1 MIGIAQESMP
11 SVYQINYLAKA
22 AFVIIVRQW
31 SLFEKVSLGMASLN
45 NSPSRDST
53 ESSLNTT
60 VLLIGTGISG
70 LFTALKLA
78 EADIDVLLMTK
89 SGLSETNSRYAQGG
103 IATVLPQ
110 NPDDSLDLHV
120 RDTMNAG
127 AGLSDDTVV
136 RSILSEGYEAVEDLL
151 VYGVPFDR
159 DANNQLAL
167 TREAAHSVNRIIH
180 AGGDATGASVEMTL
194 IGKVRSHP
202 KIKVYEYCQA
212 IALLTKS
219 NRCYGCR
226 AIQLKENRDILIQAR
241 YTVLATGGIGRLY
254 SNTTNPPI
262 ATGDG
267 LSLAHKATAKLQDLE
282 FIQFHPT
289 AFYADGQLRFL
300 ISEALRGEGGI
311 LKNANGDL
319 FAKKYHP
326 DGELATRDI
335 VTRAIFAEMR
345 ISDKPCVYLDISHMP
360 AAKIEKR
367 FPTILQNCLEYG
379 IDIRKEQIP
388 VAPAAHYIMGG
399 VAVDTQ
405 GHTSLEHLF
414 AVGEVAC
421 TRLHGA
427 NRLASNSLLECVV
440 LARRVAHAIS
450 NLQKTLPPASK
461 ADQWVESF
469 EKQYRFDT
477 DSDIALRLDQLHQL
491 MWDLVGIVRSEKG
504 LQVADQ
510 QIEAMI
516 KEARSRTWSN
526 MAPEGLEYLSQLNV
540 ASLITKAA
548 LKRKDSLGAHYRL
561 DSPVKQLHSQLI
573 DEIDFTPELLVQLTQ

>member
-1 MIGIAQESMP
+1 MP
-11 SVYQINYLAKA
+11 DPAIETSLKA
-22 AFVIIVRQW
+22 
-31 SLFEKVSLGMASLN
+31 
-45 NSPSRDST
+45 
-53 ESSLNTT
+53 T

-78 EADIDVLLMTK
+78 ESDIDVILMTK
-89 SGLSETNSRYAQGG
+89 SGLSESNSRYAQGG
-103 IATVLPQ
+103 IAAVLPQ
-110 NPDDSLDLHV
+110 NPEDSLDLHV
-120 RDTMNAG
+120 RDTIAAG
-127 AGLSDDTVV
+127 AGLSDDAVV
-136 RSILSEGYEAVEDLL
+136 RSILSEGYEGVEDLL
-151 VYGVPFDR
+151 RYGVPFDR
-159 DANNQLAL
+159 DSNNDLAV

-194 IGKVRSHP
+194 IGKVRNHP
-202 KIKVYEYCQA
+202 KIQVFEYCRA
-212 IALLTKS
+212 VALLTKS

-226 AIQLKENRDILIQAR
+226 AIQLNEKRDLLIQAR
-241 YTVLATGGIGRLY
+241 YTVLATGGIGRLFC
-254 SNTTNPPI
+254 NTTNPPI

-267 LSLAHKATAKLQDLE
+267 ISLAHKATAKLQDLE

-345 ISDKPCVYLDISHMP
+345 LSDKPCVFLDISHLP
-360 AAKIEKR
+360 DPVIEKR

-379 IDIRKEQIP
+379 VDIRKDQIP

-399 VAVDTQ
+399 VSVDTQ
-405 GHTSLEHLF
+405 GQTTVENLF

-440 LARRVAHAIS
+440 LARRVSASIS
-450 NLQKTLPPASK
+450 GALQNSPPPSK
-461 ADQWVESF
+461 ADQWVEPF

-477 DSDIALRLDQLHQL
+477 DPDIALRLKQLHEV

-504 LQVADQ
+504 LQVADR
-510 QIEAMI
+510 QIQAMTD
-516 KEARSRTWSN
+516 EARSRNWSN
-526 MAPEGLEYLSQLNV
+526 MAPDGLEYLSQLHV
-540 ASLITKAA
+540 ASLISKAA
-548 LKRKDSLGAHYRL
+548 IKRKDSLGAHYRL
-561 DSPVKQLHSQLI
+561 DSPVKHLHSQLI
-573 DEIDFTPELLVQLTQ
+573 DEIDFTPELLVQLSQ